1 MSWTSCHVPDASPP
15 HSHSTSNSLRGIP
28 PPSPTLLAGSA
39 RLNADSSA
47 FVPRPRSRIVV
58 KNVEGLEVDLSAIAK
73 SSPISVAGASL
84 DPASEFRQ
92 GSLNAVAIPSQ
103 RPLSIRIETEKQ
115 RRKRLAD
122 QKKKFKAKSRAEE
135 EEKER
140 QQEQEQKRNEEC
152 KAREEQETSR
162 IIISPLLDIT
172 SNTKKA
178 SPSFPSACA
187 SARVIDDLGSVP
199 YPEGIS
205 SPKVELNINAKN
217 GKFR

>member
-15 HSHSTSNSLRGIP
+15 HSHSTSNSLRGIS

-39 RLNADSSA
+39 RLNADSST

-58 KNVEGLEVDLSAIAK
+58 KNIDGLEVDLSAIAK
-73 SSPISVAGASL
+73 SSPG
-84 DPASEFRQ
+84 FRQ
-92 GSLNAVAIPSQ
+92 GSLSAVAIPSQ

-122 QKKKFKAKSRAEE
+122 QEKNYKAKSRAEE

-178 SPSFPSACA
+178 PPSFPSACA
-187 SARVIDDLGSVP
+187 TARVIDDLGSVP